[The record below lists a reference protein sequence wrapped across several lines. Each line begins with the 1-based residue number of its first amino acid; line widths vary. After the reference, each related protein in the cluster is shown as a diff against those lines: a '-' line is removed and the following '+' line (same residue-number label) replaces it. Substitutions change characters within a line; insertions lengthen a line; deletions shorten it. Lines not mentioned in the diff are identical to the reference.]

1 MVVEKVLLK
10 QNHKEAKEIAL
21 ALELFTKGSFNIFA
35 KQTNVE
41 IDNRLVYYDIMEL
54 GEQLMPAG
62 MLVILDNIYNR
73 ISSNRKK
80 GIKTYIYIDE
90 IYLLFK
96 YQNTSTFISEL
107 WKRIRKYGGCA
118 TGISQ
123 NVEEI
128 LNRESS
134 KSMIANSEVLII
146 LNQSPTDRA
155 RLKKELNFAE
165 NELSYITNAEAG
177 TGLIKAKN
185 SIIPFSNQFP
195 KDTELYNLMTTKLD
209 EIN

>member
-41 IDNRLVYYDIMEL
+41 IDNRLVCYDIMEL

-128 LNRESS
+128 LKCSDRIKTITGNPTTLYRGPYGEYNDTVVKAAIAATDNKSFFISS
-134 KSMIANSEVLII
+134 
-146 LNQSPTDRA
+146 
-155 RLKKELNFAE
+155 
-165 NELSYITNAEAG
+165 
-177 TGLIKAKN
+177 
-185 SIIPFSNQFP
+185 
-195 KDTELYNLMTTKLD
+195 
-209 EIN
+209 